1 MKSAVP
7 PPWELLLNGALEAEQ
22 DSQSVSFPYDVDI
35 DGMIIRVWAGV
46 YSPRHFY
53 GWRFYLQ
60 HLPPVSGQQVLEVGC
75 GAGVAAVR
83 FGQQGA
89 SVTACDILPAC
100 VDATR
105 ANLLRNGIQGAR
117 VLVSDVFSAIEERFD
132 TIFWNIPWG
141 FLPADFPQERLTPGT
156 LGNFSVGYKSIA
168 RFLAEAPSHLR
179 PGGRVLIVAGEQTAH
194 WALLDSLLSPYT
206 VEVLARGKPSL
217 DGFEHLRLMSLRPLV
232 CL

>member
-1 MKSAVP
+1 MKAPSP
-7 PPWELLLNGALEAEQ
+7 PSWEQLLAGSLEAER
-22 DSQSVSFPYDVDI
+22 DSQSADFPYDVDI
-35 DGMIIRVWAGV
+35 DGMSIRVWAGV

-60 HLPPVSGQQVLEVGC
+60 HLPAVSGQRVLEVGC

-83 FGQQGA
+83 FGQQAA
-89 SVTACDILPAC
+89 SVVACDILPAC

-105 ANLLRNGIQGAR
+105 DNLARNGIQGAR
-117 VLVSDVFSAIEERFD
+117 AVVSDVFSAIKGQFD

-141 FLPADFPQERLTPGT
+141 FLPVDFPTARLTPGT
-156 LGNFSVGYKSIA
+156 LGNFSVGYTSIA
-168 RFLAEAPSHLR
+168 RFLAEAPGHLR

-206 VEVLARGKPSL
+206 VEVLARGKPSP
-217 DGFEHLRLMSLRPLV
+217 DGFEHLRLMSLRPR
-232 CL
+232 